1 MMDLLSRRITVRYTE
16 KEYEKLKLQM
26 EMAGYNSMSIYIRD
40 VLLSRRVQRRNYSKT
55 DSNLVRQVTMLRSE
69 LRQIGVNYNQ
79 RVKALNTLTKL
90 RDKKGNLIINMRDI
104 DRDTLEMKRMMERM
118 VKVVNEL
125 YAHVMEIDSPDSGDS
140 DNSSLT
146 SK

>member
-1 MMDLLSRRITVRYTE
+1 MLEIRSRIVGVRFSE
-16 KEYEKLKLQM
+16 KEFEKLKLQM
-26 EMAGYNSMSIYIRD
+26 ELSGYRSMSIYIRD
-40 VLLSRRVQRRNYSKT
+40 VIFSTRVRRRNYSKT

-90 RDKKGNLIINMRDI
+90 RDRKGNLIVNMRDI
-104 DRDTLEMKRMMERM
+104 DRDTLEMKRMMEGM

-125 YAHVMEIDSPDSGDS
+125 YSHVMETDSPSG
-140 DNSSLT
+140 
-146 SK
+146 

>member
-1 MMDLLSRRITVRYTE
+1 MLQRDLS
-16 KEYEKLKLQM
+16 
-26 EMAGYNSMSIYIRD
+26 GYRSISIYIRD
-40 VLLSRRVQRRNYSKT
+40 VLFSTRIQRRNYSKT
-55 DSNLVRQVTMLRSE
+55 DANLARQVTMLRSE
-69 LRQIGVNYNQ
+69 LRRIGINYNQ

-104 DRDTLEMKRMMERM
+104 DRDTLEMKRMMEEM

-125 YAHVMEIDSPDSGDS
+125 YSRVMETDSPESGDS
-140 DNSSLT
+140 NNSSLT

>member
-1 MMDLLSRRITVRYTE
+1 MLSRRITVRLTE
-16 KEYEKLKLQM
+16 KEYEKLMLQRDLS
-26 EMAGYNSMSIYIRD
+26 GYRSISIYIRD
-40 VLLSRRVQRRNYSKT
+40 VLFSTRIQRRNYSKT
-55 DSNLVRQVTMLRSE
+55 DANLARQVTMLRSE
-69 LRQIGVNYNQ
+69 LRRIGINYNQ

-104 DRDTLEMKRMMERM
+104 DRDTLEMKRMMEEM

-125 YAHVMEIDSPDSGDS
+125 YSRVMETDSPESGDS
-140 DNSSLT
+140 NNSSLT

>member
-1 MMDLLSRRITVRYTE
+1 MDLLSRRITVRLTE
-16 KEYEKLKLQM
+16 KEYEKLMLQRDLS
-26 EMAGYNSMSIYIRD
+26 GYRSISIYIRD
-40 VLLSRRVQRRNYSKT
+40 VLFSTRIQRRNYSKT
-55 DSNLVRQVTMLRSE
+55 DANLARQVTMLRSE
-69 LRQIGVNYNQ
+69 LRRIGINYNQ

-104 DRDTLEMKRMMERM
+104 DRDTLEMKRMMEEM

-125 YAHVMEIDSPDSGDS
+125 YSRVMETDSPESGDS
-140 DNSSLT
+140 NNSSLT